1 MHLFCR
7 LLLPLLS
14 LCLTFQSHAEEQRF
28 ISDALSTYVHS
39 GPGNQYRI
47 SGTINAGDPV
57 TLLDI
62 NQQSQFAQ
70 IRDAKGRSGWL
81 PLDQLSNQPS
91 LRTRVPALEA
101 QLSALTAK
109 LSHIDGEWQ
118 QKTAEMQSKVAGSD
132 DAIARL
138 QAENQQLRQQL
149 SSAQKNLGALNSQL
163 DDKKRAIILQW
174 FLYGGGVAGAGLLLG
189 LLLPRLLPRRRKE
202 RWMN

>member
-1 MHLFCR
+1 MHLFRR

-14 LCLTFQSHAEEQRF
+14 LCLAFQSHAEEQRF

-47 SGTINAGDPV
+47 VGTINAGDPV
-57 TLLDI
+57 TLLGI

-70 IRDAKGRSGWL
+70 IRDAKGRSVWL

-149 SSAQKNLGALNSQL
+149 SSAQKASAPSTRSWMTKSGPLSCSGSCTAAASPALACCWACCSRACCPGA
-163 DDKKRAIILQW
+163 KKRA
-174 FLYGGGVAGAGLLLG
+174 G
-189 LLLPRLLPRRRKE
+189 
-202 RWMN
+202 